1 MSKKKTS
8 GKYAAR
14 KKKSGRGLMIAI
26 VIVAIL
32 LVALSAILLLDR
44 SDETEST
51 SAVST
56 ETVNNTAGEAAA
68 AQTVATIPAETS
80 VSLGHGLYITDI
92 GSYTGV
98 YMEDGT
104 DEILSG
110 ILMMVVKNDGE
121 QDIQYAEIT
130 LPVGDETASFSLTTL
145 PVGEKVVL
153 LEKSRMAWNEDIDY
167 DSCLPQAGNV
177 AYFQQPMSLHADKL
191 KIGIVD
197 GAINV
202 TNISSADIP
211 GNIVV
216 YYKNAAQDLYYGG
229 ITYRITIEGGLKADE
244 IRQVMTNHASDTG
257 SKIMFV
263 TIAA

>member
-8 GKYAAR
+8 GKYAAK
-14 KKKSGRGLMIAI
+14 KKKSGRGLIIAI

-121 QDIQYAEIT
+121 QDIQYA
-130 LPVGDETASFSLTTL
+130 A
-145 PVGEKVVL
+145 
-153 LEKSRMAWNEDIDY
+153 
-167 DSCLPQAGNV
+167 
-177 AYFQQPMSLHADKL
+177 ADKC
-191 KIGIVD
+191 IHRPCT
-197 GAINV
+197 V
-202 TNISSADIP
+202 TFT
-211 GNIVV
+211 
-216 YYKNAAQDLYYGG
+216 AQD
-229 ITYRITIEGGLKADE
+229 RSAEVVEHDEGHT
-244 IRQVMTNHASDTG
+244 Q
-257 SKIMFV
+257 KID
-263 TIAA
+263 A